1 MRRGFLALAG
11 LLLGLAGAGALADQT
26 KLAKCPDGKWAD
38 GTERAGDSRHCVMI
52 RRLAP
57 DAATVS
63 TSAARARFN
72 KVLVVF
78 LHGDNGGR
86 TELKADTGT
95 AALLA
100 DKLQTVTVAMQRPGY
115 RSDLGASDGQSGPG
129 DDDYTPENVE
139 IVATA
144 LDNLRNV
151 NSGRKILL
159 IGHSGGA
166 AMAALVASRFPGSA
180 DAYLLAACPC
190 DVPAW
195 RQWRNSSAG
204 KAGAWS
210 RSLSPLAEAGKTSA
224 DTQVGVVVGNKDENT
239 LPQFSEAYVR
249 ALQARGVKARVTY
262 AMNATHVSVQRAPE
276 FFMLA
281 GELADKLAK

>member
-1 MRRGFLALAG
+1 MGRGYLAWAG
-11 LLLGLAGAGALADQT
+11 LLLGLAGAGALAQPV
-26 KLAKCPDGKWAD
+26 KCPDGKLAD
-38 GTERAGDSRHCVMI
+38 GIERAGDARQCLVI
-52 RRLAP
+52 RKLAP
-57 DAATVS
+57 GQ
-63 TSAARARFN
+63 TSRITP

-86 TELKADTGT
+86 TELNADSGT

-100 DKLQTVTVAMQRPGY
+100 EKLQAVTVAMQRPGY
-115 RSDLGASDGQSGPG
+115 RSELGVSDGESGPR
-129 DDDYTPENVE
+129 DDDYTPSNAE
-139 IVATA
+139 IIAAA
-144 LDNLRNV
+144 LGSLRSLNP
-151 NSGRKILL
+151 GKKILL
-159 IGHSGGA
+159 VGHSGGA

-180 DAYLLAACPC
+180 DAYLLAGCPC

-204 KAGAWS
+204 KSGAWS
-210 RSLSPLAEAGKTSA
+210 RSLSPLAEAEKISP
-224 DTQVGVVVGNKDENT
+224 DTQISVVVGNKDENT

-249 ALQARGVKARVTY
+249 ALQARGVKTRVTY

-281 GELADKLAK
+281 GELADKLSK